1 MTMTARARSR
11 AKTLVSQLTLEE
23 KLSLIVETAEAVER
37 LGIPKYYHGNEA
49 LHGVVRP
56 GRFTVFPQAIAFG
69 AMFDD
74 VFLETIADAI
84 STEARAK
91 YFYGEQEENGGK
103 PYDGLYN
110 GLLTFWS
117 PDLNL
122 ARDPRWGRTAET
134 YGEDPYLAGKCGAA
148 FVRGIQGEDPNYLKS
163 VATPKH
169 FTANNEEHNRFSC
182 NAVMSEKTFR
192 EYHLEPFRIAVQEG
206 HPEAVMAAYNA
217 VNGVPCH
224 ENRRILTEILREEW
238 GFDGYVVSDC
248 GGVSSL
254 WDSHHKEPDEV
265 SAAAAALNAGI
276 DLECGEHFFKKY
288 LKEALEKGMVTQ
300 ARIDEAATRVLTA
313 RIKAGQLD
321 APEALP
327 WHAVPFSVIGCEAH
341 GTLAYEAAVKSA
353 VLLKNNGILPL
364 KDQNITVAVCGNNAN
379 IAQFGDYSGVPVHPP
394 VTPLAGIRARKAVTV
409 RYVPWQFTETG
420 ADFKPV
426 PAAYLS
432 CDDEAGVQ
440 GAYFDNPY
448 FAGEPKLRT
457 DPVLD
462 FKWEDQMPDPLIA
475 SPSFSILWCGEIEAP
490 YTGTYRF
497 RVRAAGFAKCT
508 PPALILNDGEYDSD
522 GEIRLRRGESVS
534 FALRY
539 VKNTEKPACALT
551 WQITPDEAADDVF
564 AAETEAAAGAD
575 AVIAVVGLGTEYER
589 EGRDKTD
596 LALPR
601 EQISML
607 QKLKAVNP
615 NLIVVLENGSAV
627 AIPWIA
633 ENAAAILEVWY
644 PGERGG
650 TAIADLLFGKVSP
663 SGRLP
668 LGFPAKTEDLPPFD
682 DYEMNHGR
690 TYMYRKTAPLFEFG
704 FGLSYTTF
712 EYENL
717 RQTGNGVEVTVK
729 NTGAMEADEVVQLYI
744 DSAGL
749 PDQPRLRLKGFKR
762 VHLKPGESKAV
773 AFVLNDERFSLFDA
787 DGVRRVYAGTYRV
800 FSDGHL
806 PDGKSCCLEISIPA
820 GDKEAVSFLPQPNR

>member
-1 MTMTARARSR
+1 MKTTPETRERA
-11 AKTLVSQLTLEE
+11 AALVRQMTLEE
-23 KLSLIVETAEAVER
+23 KLRLIVETAEAVER

-56 GRFTVFPQAIAFG
+56 GKFTVFPQAIAFG

-74 VFLETIADAI
+74 AFLEEIADAI

-91 YFYGEQEENGGK
+91 YFYGEKEENGGK

-134 YGEDPYLAGKCGAA
+134 YGEDPYLAGKNGAA
-148 FVRGIQGEDPNYLKS
+148 FVRGIQGNDSRYIKA

-192 EYHLEPFRIAVQEG
+192 EYHLEPFRMAVQEG
-206 HPEAVMAAYNA
+206 HAEAVMAAYNA
-217 VNGVPCH
+217 INGVPCH
-224 ENRRILTEILREEW
+224 ENRRMLTDILRGEW
-238 GFDGYVVSDC
+238 GFDGYVTSDC
-248 GGVSSL
+248 GGVCSL
-254 WDSHHKEPDEV
+254 WDSHHAEPDEL

-276 DLECGEHFFKKY
+276 DLECSDHLFKKH

-300 ARIDEAATRVLTA
+300 QRIDEAVTRVLTA

-321 APEALP
+321 PPEELP
-327 WHAVPFSVIGCEAH
+327 WYKTPFSVIACEKH
-341 GTLAYEAAVKSA
+341 GKLAYEAAVRSA

-364 KDQNITVAVCGNNAN
+364 RQQDITVAVCGNNAD

-394 VTPLAGIRARKAVTV
+394 VTPLEGIRTYENVNV
-409 RYVPWQFTETG
+409 RFAPWQFTETG
-420 ADFKPV
+420 EDYITV

-432 CDDEAGVQ
+432 HQ
-440 GAYFDNPY
+440 GKPGTEGSYYDNAV
-448 FAGEPKLRT
+448 FAGIPKKR
-457 DPVLD
+457 DDAVLD
-462 FKWEDQMPDPLIA
+462 FKWDDQMPDPLITTPA
-475 SPSFSILWCGEIEAP
+475 FSVIWRGEIEAP
-490 YTGTYRF
+490 YTGEYRF
-497 RVRAAGFAKCT
+497 GVRAAGSPKCT
-508 PPALILNDGEYDSD
+508 PPELTLDGGVYDP
-522 GEIRLRRGESVS
+522 EEAIRLRRGERVS
-534 FALRY
+534 FLLRF
-539 VKNTEKPACALT
+539 VKNTDKPACTLT

-564 AAETEAAAGAD
+564 ADEMNIAAGAD
-575 AVIAVVGLGTEYER
+575 AVIAVVGLGMEYER

-596 LALPR
+596 LSLPR
-601 EQISML
+601 EQIAML
-607 QKLKAVNP
+607 KKLKAVNP

-633 ENAAAILEVWY
+633 ENASAVLEIWY

-650 TAIADLLFGKVSP
+650 DALADLLFGKVSP

-668 LGFPAKTEDLPPFD
+668 LAFPAKTEDLPPFD
-682 DYEMNHGR
+682 DYEMSHGR
-690 TYMYRKTAPLFEFG
+690 TYMYRKIKPLYEFG
-704 FGLSYTTF
+704 FGLSYTRF
-712 EYENL
+712 AYADL
-717 RQTGNGVEVTVK
+717 RKTADGVEVTVT
-729 NTGAMEADEVVQLYI
+729 NVGDREADEVVQLYL

-762 VHLKPGESKAV
+762 IHLKPGETGTA
-773 AFVLNDERFSLFDA
+773 AFPLDDESFSLFGE
-787 DGVRRVYAGTYRV
+787 DGVRRVYPGTYSV
-800 FSDGHL
+800 YVDGHL
-806 PDGKSCCLEISIPA
+806 PDCASCRLE
-820 GDKEAVSFLPQPNR
+820 LTR